1 MKRNPNLGSSVAR
14 AKKRRLFW
22 VRFYIILFFV
32 LAITFTL
39 AIFSGHSKVII
50 KQINVS
56 GQASIST
63 EQILDVVNKNLAGRY
78 FYLFARNNYLIFPRF
93 TIQQDLLN
101 EFKIFKAVD
110 VSWSNWG
117 TIDIKVSERK
127 PHSVWCG
134 ADPADMKADCYFID
148 RTGYIFNRAPTF
160 SGDIFVRNYR
170 ALDTSSPIG
179 QYFLASNLYLTLYRL
194 IDVLAK
200 NNLTVQ
206 RVSFD
211 NFDYKFYLAT
221 GPTII
226 FNQKS
231 NLDATFANLITAIN
245 SGDLDLVNNAEKIN
259 YIDLR
264 FGDKIVVGKKGE

>member
-22 VRFYIILFFV
+22 VRFYIILFLV
-32 LAITFTL
+32 LIITFTL
-39 AIFSGHSKVII
+39 AIFSGHSKIII

-56 GQASIST
+56 GQASVSD
-63 EQILDVVNKNLAGRY
+63 EQVLNVVNKDLAGRY

-93 TIQQDLLN
+93 QIKSHLLQ
-101 EFKIFKAVD
+101 EFKIFKEVE
-110 VSWSNWG
+110 VSWSDWG
-117 TIDIKVSERK
+117 AIDIKVSERK

-134 ADPADMKADCYFID
+134 ADPVDTKAECYFID
-148 RTGYIFNRAPTF
+148 RTGYIFNQAPIF

-170 ALDTSSPIG
+170 ALDNSSPIG
-179 QYFLASNLYLTLYRL
+179 QYFLNSDLYFTLYRL
-194 IDVLAK
+194 IDVLTK
-200 NNLTVQ
+200 NNLAVQ

-211 NFDYKFYLAT
+211 NFDFKFYLAT

-226 FNQKS
+226 FNQKN
-231 NLDATFANLITAIN
+231 NLDATFSNLITAIN